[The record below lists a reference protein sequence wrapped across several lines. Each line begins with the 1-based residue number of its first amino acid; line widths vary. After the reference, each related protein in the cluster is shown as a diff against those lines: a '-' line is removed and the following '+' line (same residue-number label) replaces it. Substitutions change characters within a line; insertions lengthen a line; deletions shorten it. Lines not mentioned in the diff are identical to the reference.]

1 MSDIS
6 AEKHLRLVK
15 AVIRTSDYSHPIVLS
30 TCRELNIDPE
40 DLRPRKLKDFAD
52 KRTCLEIH
60 ELRFNHF
67 EAKRRVKMEKVAS
80 AILKSGVNIIN
91 VINQDL
97 KPVHFQRYSL
107 SPERS
112 EAYVKPK
119 TVDTT
124 TAPLTGRDSSQ
135 RKLKFQKRKL
145 ERFLRV
151 MGNIKEIKQQEEI
164 RKMKLNS
171 EQEKRVRKI
180 EEEKI
185 MNEEKRIEKIMKLNA
200 RREEKLKRK
209 IEVLKS

>member
-6 AEKHLRLVK
+6 PEKHLRLVQ

-30 TCRELNIDPE
+30 TCRDLNIDPE
-40 DLRPRKLKDFAD
+40 DLRPKKLKDFAD
-52 KRTCLEIH
+52 KKTCPEIH

-67 EAKRRVKMEKVAS
+67 EAKRRAKMEKVA
-80 AILKSGVNIIN
+80 ATILKSGVNILNI
-91 VINQDL
+91 INQDL

-107 SPERS
+107 SPEQS
-112 EAYVKPK
+112 EAIIKPK

-124 TAPLTGRDSSQ
+124 IAPLTGRDLSKG
-135 RKLKFQKRKL
+135 KLKFQKRKL

-151 MGNIKEIKQQEEI
+151 MGNIKEIKCQEEL

-171 EQEKRVRKI
+171 ELEKRVRKI

-185 MNEEKRIEKIMKLNA
+185 LNEEKRIEKIVKLNA
-200 RREEKLKRK
+200 RREEKLRRK
-209 IEVLKS
+209 NEVL